1 DITVAHETPS
11 QRASEATERA
21 SSPTARVHSRPARAD
36 STRRSGS
43 SSECSV
49 QVWTGQSGSGQENR
63 RLDQTSRTRRSKAG
77 RSLMITR
84 SRSLVLAIT
93 PQLGHPAAL
102 RIVSMPTSSSSPSSV
117 TASTRNPRSPNKA
130 SSNSVPSPIVRGP
143 PVLSVVEQPRE
154 WRRPWPRRW
163 IPIGARL
170 VVHAPQFIEKS
181 PISDKQQHAS
191 ERRDRNPPQSMRPVI
206 PPQPRPTVGRHSLE
220 SPFGIAPPRAP
231 PPSESSD
238 CREGPPYS
246 REHRATPT

>member
-1 DITVAHETPS
+1 
-11 QRASEATERA
+11 
-21 SSPTARVHSRPARAD
+21 
-36 STRRSGS
+36 
-43 SSECSV
+43 
-49 QVWTGQSGSGQENR
+49 
-63 RLDQTSRTRRSKAG
+63 
-77 RSLMITR
+77 MITR

-154 WRRPWPRRW
+154 WRGPWPRRW

-181 PISDKQQHAS
+181 PFVGLGVAGRLEAKRVGIFGADPREVAVTGL
-191 ERRDRNPPQSMRPVI
+191 DREADRKSV
-206 PPQPRPTVGRHSLE
+206 V
-220 SPFGIAPPRAP
+220 
-231 PPSESSD
+231 
-238 CREGPPYS
+238 
-246 REHRATPT
+246 